1 MIRKLV
7 ATFLANQICSF
18 NRFHRE
24 GAGHT
29 TERGSKLCV
38 PLREALW
45 KLSILPKYTTHWPGQ
60 VSNPGLSTRSPVH
73 WPLGYCASEIQIK
86 TSRFLVT
93 QVFPRLREFVFLL
106 LCGPIGSLCLFVFL
120 FSLVRLAA
128 VITMVFLFRHSTKI
142 SSITTDKLIFR
153 GRLQLKP
160 L

>member
-1 MIRKLV
+1 MCALKC
-7 ATFLANQICSF
+7 LAQVHN
-18 NRFHRE
+18 
-24 GAGHT
+24 
-29 TERGSKLCV
+29 
-38 PLREALW
+38 AL
-45 KLSILPKYTTHWPGQ
+45 TR
-60 VSNPGLSTRSPVH
+60 PGLKPG
-73 WPLGYCASEIQIK
+73 PLDAESSALTIRLLRSEIQIK

-120 FSLVRLAA
+120 FSSVRLAA